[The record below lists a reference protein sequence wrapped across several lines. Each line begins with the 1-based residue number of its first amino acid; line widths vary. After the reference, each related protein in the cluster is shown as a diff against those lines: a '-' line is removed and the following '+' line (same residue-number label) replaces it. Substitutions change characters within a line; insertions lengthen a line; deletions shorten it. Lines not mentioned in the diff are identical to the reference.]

1 MQPYFSSKHFE
12 GDLEKLLI
20 EKYELLLKSKKVA
33 YVINYYF
40 QSITDALIYFKD
52 LWDQRIKSMTVL
64 IELKTALVSISELRI
79 SNRI

>member
-20 EKYELLLKSKKVA
+20 EKYELLLKNKKIA
-33 YVINYYF
+33 DIINYYF

-52 LWDQRIKSMTVL
+52 L
-64 IELKTALVSISELRI
+64 
-79 SNRI
+79 